1 MRKLTFGIA
10 AIAALAAAPAFAA
23 TTSGTMDVTLNV
35 DNACSL
41 TTAALDFGTVTDF
54 SAASTVNSLTTL
66 KCTPNAVATVQ
77 ITLGNSVNGT
87 QRRMRNGAGTQFI
100 DYNIADGTNTA
111 WPAAGLNFTGTGADV
126 SLGIRGI
133 VPVQAAKPAG
143 AYSDVVT
150 INVTY

>member
-1 MRKLTFGIA
+1 MRKITLGMA
-10 AIAALAAAPAFAA
+10 VLAAAASAPAFAG

-41 TTAALDFGTVTDF
+41 TTAAIDFGTVTDF
-54 SAASTVNSLTTL
+54 SAPATVNSLSTL

-100 DYNIADGTNTA
+100 DYNVQDGTGTA

-126 SLGIRGI
+126 SLGIRGV
-133 VPVQAAKPAG
+133 VPAQSAKPAG
-143 AYSDVVT
+143 SYSDTVT
-150 INVTY
+150 INVAY

>member
-1 MRKLTFGIA
+1 MRKLNLGL
-10 AIAALAAAPAFAA
+10 AALVAVASAPAFAA

-41 TTAALDFGTVTDF
+41 TTAAIDFGTVTDF
-54 SAASTVNSLTTL
+54 ATARTVSSLTTL
-66 KCTPNAVATVQ
+66 KCTPNAVATVRVS
-77 ITLGNSVNGT
+77 LGNSVNGT

-100 DYNIADGTNTA
+100 DYNVTDAANAA
-111 WPAAGLNFTGTGADV
+111 WPSAGLNFTGTGTDV
-126 SLGIRGI
+126 ALGLKGV

-150 INVTY
+150 IDVTY

>member
-1 MRKLTFGIA
+1 MRKFTFGIA
-10 AIAALAAAPAFAA
+10 AIAALAAAPAFAG

-41 TTAALDFGTVTDF
+41 TTAAIDFGTVTDF
-54 SAASTVNSLTTL
+54 SAPRNVTSLTTL

-77 ITLGNSVNGT
+77 VTLGNSVNGT

-100 DYNIADGTNTA
+100 DYNVQDGSGTA
-111 WPAAGLNFTGTGADV
+111 WPAAGLNFTGTGTDV
-126 SLGIRGI
+126 SLGLRGV

-143 AYSDVVT
+143 AYSDTVT

>member
-1 MRKLTFGIA
+1 MRTLTYGIA
-10 AIAALAAAPAFAA
+10 AIAALAAAPAIAA

-41 TTAALDFGTVTDF
+41 TTAAIDFGTVTDF
-54 SAASTVNSLTTL
+54 SVASSVSSLTTL

-77 ITLGNSVNGT
+77 VTLGNSVNGT

-100 DYNIADGTNTA
+100 DYNIADSTNTA
-111 WPAAGLNFTGTGADV
+111 WPSAGLNFTGTGADV

-133 VPVQAAKPAG
+133 VPVQTAKPAG

>member
-10 AIAALAAAPAFAA
+10 AIATLAAAPAFAG

-41 TTAALDFGTVTDF
+41 TTAAIDFGTVTDF
-54 SAASTVNSLTTL
+54 SAASTVSSLSTL

-77 ITLGNSVNGT
+77 VTLGNSVNGT

-100 DYNIADGTNTA
+100 DYNVQDGSGTA

-126 SLGIRGI
+126 SLGLRGV

-143 AYSDVVT
+143 AYSDTVT

>member
-10 AIAALAAAPAFAA
+10 AIAVLTSAPALAG
-23 TTSGTMDVTLNV
+23 TTTGSMDVTINV

-41 TTAALDFGTVTDF
+41 TTAAINFGTVTDF
-54 SAASTVNSLTTL
+54 AAPTSVNSLTTL
-66 KCTPNAVATVQ
+66 KCTPNAVATVKVS
-77 ITLGNSVNGT
+77 LGNSVVGT
-87 QRRMRNGAGTQFI
+87 QRRMKNGAGTQFI
-100 DYNIADGTNTA
+100 DYDIQDSTSTA

-126 SLGIRGI
+126 SLGLKGV

-150 INVTY
+150 IDVTY